1 LDYVF
6 QLAEQS
12 GIYIQLCL
20 DYHGMFATQPDY
32 WGGNNYWP
40 VNPYNVTNGGP
51 CLNAN
56 GFFTNATAKIIYQK
70 RLRYLIG
77 RYGYSQNLLGW
88 EFFNEIDNDYG
99 FLNSTQVAAW
109 HGYMGGWLHSNDVF
123 NHLITTS
130 LTYASDHPEI
140 WSLPEINYSS
150 EHAYTGTESVVSIAS
165 DSQYFLQT
173 FAKPIMIGEFGTSW
187 QAWDTADDPYLRG
200 FREGIWSGALGG
212 SVGTSMSW
220 WWQNIAGG
228 NDYSDYSALSAI
240 LGRTGWGAG
249 AWTNI
254 VFRNGSQTINCMGQK
269 GAHKSLL
276 YLVAADATF
285 PSGGTNSSL
294 STQTGE
300 TVMLNDWPSDVYYA
314 DWYDPATAA
323 SLGRC
328 SAITASGART
338 LPLPAYSV
346 DLAGVVY
353 PPPNFSAPGA
363 ISNGGFQV
371 QFNSETGGN
380 YTIEESSNLRAWTLF
395 VVVTN
400 TRERRTSPFRSP

>member
-1 LDYVF
+1 
-6 QLAEQS
+6 
-12 GIYIQLCL
+12 
-20 DYHGMFATQPDY
+20 
-32 WGGNNYWP
+32 
-40 VNPYNVTNGGP
+40 
-51 CLNAN
+51 
-56 GFFTNATAKIIYQK
+56 
-70 RLRYLIG
+70 
-77 RYGYSQNLLGW
+77 
-88 EFFNEIDNDYG
+88 
-99 FLNSTQVAAW
+99 
-109 HGYMGGWLHSNDVF
+109 
-123 NHLITTS
+123 
-130 LTYASDHPEI
+130 
-140 WSLPEINYSS
+140 
-150 EHAYTGTESVVSIAS
+150 
-165 DSQYFLQT
+165 
-173 FAKPIMIGEFGTSW
+173 MIGEFGTSW

-228 NDYSDYSALSAI
+228 NDCSDYSALSAI

-300 TVMLNDWPSDVYYA
+300 TVTLNDWPSDVYYA

-323 SLGRC
+323 SLGRS

-400 TRERRTSPFRSP
+400 TQGTTNIAIPQSMTNTTRFYRALQIQCLDYESSPAMDFSADCGHRGAGFIFADFGVDATAVRIWLACGFSPPIDTAWKQGLCSKQPVHVALFRAAPGTSAASLLYFAQKGFRHGADIRLRRVRRVWRSATGIWVVQNAPGHAQSAVSQHAL